1 MKRLGLLVA
10 AILMSA
16 TASFAGNKEKAP
28 FAATTYQLCSY

>member
-16 TASFAGNKEKAP
+16 TASFAGNKKKLRLQQQLISC
-28 FAATTYQLCSY
+28 AAI